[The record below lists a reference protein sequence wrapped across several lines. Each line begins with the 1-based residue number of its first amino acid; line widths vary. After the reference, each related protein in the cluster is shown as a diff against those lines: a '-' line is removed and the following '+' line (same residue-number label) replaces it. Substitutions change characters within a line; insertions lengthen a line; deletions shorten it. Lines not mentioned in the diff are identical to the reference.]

1 MIRCSILES
10 IILIAKKFNKDENN
24 KYFMNLLSDNFQN
37 DKSFRV
43 REEYSK
49 FYSLMYDNIGQEL
62 TEDRLLPNINTL
74 LNDPEAEVRSITL
87 EYMCNWIVKVN
98 IHKINEILYNTIR
111 LMSSDTNNTVKLKL
125 AKLIGIMAKTLG
137 VEFTTNK
144 L

>member
-1 MIRCSILES
+1 M
-10 IILIAKKFNKDENN
+10 
-24 KYFMNLLSDNFQN
+24 
-37 DKSFRV
+37 